1 MSGIDR
7 KVNLTNGGSVTVNVT
22 ENPRLGDTEEWAMSN
37 FTADAHPIHLHLVR
51 FQVVKRECITTP
63 DVGCVTPNVIQ
74 PWELGYKDT
83 VIAYPGEI
91 TTVRVKFDMEG
102 LYVWHCHIVEHEDNE
117 MMRPYVVSADAPAP
131 INKVTGFRLY
141 NADSNLVIL
150 DPLIS
155 GAMLDIAGMNVNFEA
170 VTASPDNGT
179 ESVILELFGPTS
191 TSRSERLAPYMLAG
205 DNGAGDIFP
214 MTLVPGVY
222 TLKATPYTQDFGGG
236 TAGTPVEIYFTVKGI
251 VNNNVVSE
259 FRLYRASNDADLGVL
274 SAGRVVNLSAECDGS
289 VAGCNIRAVVPSPDS
304 AVTDRVRLSL
314 GSTNISSG
322 APFRD
327 EGTAPYFLGGDVL
340 APPDVLPLP
349 IGAPYIGAGLTEGS
363 HTVHAV
369 PVAPGGA
376 LGPEASVTFSVVP

>member
-1 MSGIDR
+1 
-7 KVNLTNGGSVTVNVT
+7 
-22 ENPRLGDTEEWAMSN
+22 
-37 FTADAHPIHLHLVR
+37 
-51 FQVVKRECITTP
+51 
-63 DVGCVTPNVIQ
+63 
-74 PWELGYKDT
+74 
-83 VIAYPGEI
+83 
-91 TTVRVKFDMEG
+91 
-102 LYVWHCHIVEHEDNE
+102 